1 MRRCSRSIRRM
12 RLMTCKKTG
21 QLVLRLAN
29 AAKSQK
35 QTHLDPQPL
44 PQHCPGTSEDNQRLY
59 YCALTVLTFGEQQEL
74 YQARKTEGKKDGRW

>member
-1 MRRCSRSIRRM
+1 MLPFYQKNEADDLQEDWAACVE
-12 RLMTCKKTG
+12 TGKCCKEPET
-21 QLVLRLAN
+21 QAH
-29 AAKSQK
+29 S
-35 QTHLDPQPL
+35 DPRPL